1 MFNPDDL
8 GQFTGSET
16 FYRHWT
22 RKLIYTEGIHYLMD
36 GAAWLVD
43 AIASYQ
49 FDPKLFRTDLRE
61 FQLWELKVDLE
72 KHTAVLTC
80 KADSD
85 RAAVVTQHIE
95 FTDFPMEEITLYVE
109 RGEHLTL
116 MLPSER

>member
-22 RKLIYTEGIHYLMD
+22 RKLIYTDGIHYVVEN

-49 FDPKLFRTDLRE
+49 FDPSLSRGDLRE
-61 FQLWELKVDLE
+61 FQLWTLKVADNVG
-72 KHTAVLTC
+72 VLTC
-80 KADSD
+80 QVDSN
-85 RAAVVTQHIE
+85 APAVITQHIE
-95 FTDFPMEEITLYVE
+95 YTDFPMPEITLYVE

-116 MLPSER
+116 LLPSEH